1 MSIGRALN
9 CKMRIQQ
16 FCENHNP
23 KHGEGIENDRL
34 KPQHWRL
41 LEKLHDTL
49 GAFYETTLCGEGN
62 NNTLGDWF
70 YSLDYLL
77 DSINSSKIE
86 FEELADKYP
95 KSEEYTFLQASAAA
109 AWAKTEEYYGKAD
122 TSAAYYAAAIL
133 NPAYKWEWFEER
145 WGNDETKKVWLEG
158 NPRKKEIGV
167 KD

>member
-86 FEELADKYP
+86 FEEHADKYP

-109 AWAKTEEYYGKAD
+109 AWAKTEEYYGPCNHEVLCLLTFSNFPHLPPLALSFSLMLHWK
-122 TSAAYYAAAIL
+122 TGSH
-133 NPAYKWEWFEER
+133 K
-145 WGNDETKKVWLEG
+145 
-158 NPRKKEIGV
+158 
-167 KD
+167 